1 MIYSESIILTIFSSI
16 SETKTNFIF
25 ISVLNIKSTS
35 QDNNSMHLKP
45 KMANPP
51 RAISYKMTFMPMTI
65 IENMIYSIKAI
76 TCVK

>member
-1 MIYSESIILTIFSSI
+1 M
-16 SETKTNFIF
+16 
-25 ISVLNIKSTS
+25 IKSTS
-35 QDNNSMHLKP
+35 HDNNSMHLKP

-65 IENMIYSIKAI
+65 IENMIYSIRAI